1 MYIKYQD
8 DPVRKRVSSAFGD
21 LCAGQLKKNTLKLF
35 DRCFSIFKK
44 EEQIAAFCELAKF
57 QYPVDGFQLV
67 EMDVCADTAV
77 TIFDNNLQT
86 IPLVDGM
93 YTLSQTK
100 SYVRGIIL
108 FIEYPTVNSNGVELT
123 AADMK
128 AQIQIYNREATD
140 YFSLPVGELFLH
152 FANEATV
159 DANDLINQLDIYN
172 PSTVASIKVKALI
185 VNVKST
191 DDPNNVQC

>member
-8 DPVRKRVSSAFGD
+8 DPVRQRVNSAFGN
-21 LCAGQLKKNTLKLF
+21 LCAGQVKKNTLKLF

-57 QYPVDGFQLV
+57 QYPVDGFQLI
-67 EMDVCADTAV
+67 EIEVCADTAA

-86 IPLVDGM
+86 IPSVDGA
-93 YTLSQTK
+93 YTLSSTK
-100 SYVRGIIL
+100 SYVRGIVL
-108 FIEYPTVNSNGVELT
+108 FVEYPTVNSSGIEIT

-128 AQIQIYNREATD
+128 AELQIYDREAND
-140 YFSLPVGELFLH
+140 YFSLPIGEVFTH
-152 FANEATV
+152 FANESTV

-172 PSTVASIKVKALI
+172 PNQSASIRVKALI
-185 VNVKST
+185 VNTKST
-191 DDPNNVQC
+191 DDPNNVEC